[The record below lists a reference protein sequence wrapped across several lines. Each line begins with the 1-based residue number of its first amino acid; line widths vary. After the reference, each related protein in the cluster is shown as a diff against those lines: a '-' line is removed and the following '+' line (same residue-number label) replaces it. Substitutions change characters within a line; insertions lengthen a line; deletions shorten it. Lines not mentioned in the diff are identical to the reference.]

1 MEWVRG
7 VCGVGSNM
15 RTTARSEPVTT
26 TLQLVACPGCA
37 GVARVEWSDVAD
49 GTGGP
54 VEMVKLQ
61 CMEGHWFLLPSEAL
75 HRL

>member
-1 MEWVRG
+1 MKTIARG
-7 VCGVGSNM
+7 KPA
-15 RTTARSEPVTT
+15 TTSLR
-26 TLQLVACPGCA
+26 LVACPECA
-37 GVARVEWSDVAD
+37 GVARIEWSDVAD